1 MITQRKFRKITEFFF
16 QQFIV
21 IDNKKGIKDLGSN
34 KSLNAGVAA
43 NIASSKTVTSQSAQA
58 DMGSRS
64 TFLRWIIKKLEKLS
78 RSRNH
83 SNSISYNV

>member
-16 QQFIV
+16 QQFTV

-43 NIASSKTVTSQSAQA
+43 NIDSSKTVTSQFRP
-58 DMGSRS
+58 GSHGLPKHLLTLNNKKTRK
-64 TFLRWIIKKLEKLS
+64 TFLVPQSFE
-78 RSRNH
+78 
-83 SNSISYNV
+83 